1 MNFELKKNFMK
12 HYKIFAAALVCA
24 LFFIGC
30 GSAVKIGTPS
40 RTPTETLKALNE
52 ASKKKDPAAIKK
64 LLSKGTLVLLD
75 NAAKSSNTTADE
87 LLKKDD
93 GAPFQEL
100 PEIRGEKIEGET
112 ATVMVKNDVT
122 GDDENIPLVK
132 EDGEWKVA
140 LDKYLDDLKN
150 RFTEEMNKVKEE
162 ENPVSNS
169 NSNSVEVPKD
179 NKTNSATNKK

>member
-1 MNFELKKNFMK
+1 MR
-12 HYKIFAAALVCA
+12 HYKIFTVALCA

-30 GSAVKIGTPS
+30 NVNSGGSGSTEKNTAS
-40 RTPTETLKALNE
+40 QRTPTETLKALNE

-75 NAAKSSNTTADE
+75 NAALSANTTSDE

-100 PEIRGEKIEGET
+100 PEIRGEKIEGDT
-112 ATVMVKNDVT
+112 AIVMVKNDVT
-122 GDDENIPLVK
+122 SENENIPLVK

-140 LDKYLDDLKN
+140 LDKYLDELKQ
-150 RFTEEMNKVKEE
+150 RFTEEMNKVKDAET
-162 ENPVSNS
+162 PASNS
-169 NSNSVEVPKD
+169 NSNSVEAPKE